1 VVQIEARKEVLEL
14 FVNVHES
21 ISKIERMLHISA
33 EEGRAVGP
41 AVNVLM
47 RYGLQSVIRTVTH
60 NLTMLMTR

>member
-1 VVQIEARKEVLEL
+1 VLEL

-33 EEGRAVGP
+33 DGGRTQGP

-47 RYGLQSVIRTVTH
+47 R
-60 NLTMLMTR
+60 